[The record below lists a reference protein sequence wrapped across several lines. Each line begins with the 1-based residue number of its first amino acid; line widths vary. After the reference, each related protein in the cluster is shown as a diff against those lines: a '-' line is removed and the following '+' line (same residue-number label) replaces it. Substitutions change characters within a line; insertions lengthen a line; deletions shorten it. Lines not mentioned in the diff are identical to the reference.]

1 MIQLI
6 QIMNSF
12 AGRLA
17 AKVPDLCLLARFVF
31 AAVLLV
37 YFWASGLSKLG
48 AGLLGLFHPSASA
61 YVQIFPKQMEPLAMI
76 LASLAYFT
84 TWSF

>member
-17 AKVPDLCLLARFVF
+17 ATVPDLCLLARFVF

-48 AGLLGLFHPSASA
+48 AGLPGLVHPSAGA
-61 YVQIFPKQMEPLAMI
+61 YVQIFQNKWKPLAMI

>member
-48 AGLLGLFHPSASA
+48 AGFWGCSTHQLAHMFKSSQNKWKP
-61 YVQIFPKQMEPLAMI
+61 MAMI

-84 TWSF
+84 IWSF

>member
-1 MIQLI
+1 MIQFI

-48 AGLLGLFHPSASA
+48 ARLLGLFHPSVRA
-61 YVQIFPKQMEPLAMI
+61 YVQIFSKQI
-76 LASLAYFT
+76 
-84 TWSF
+84 

>member
-37 YFWASGLSKLG
+37 IFG
-48 AGLLGLFHPSASA
+48 HQASA
-61 YVQIFPKQMEPLAMI
+61 NSVRGYRRCSTHQLAHMFKSSQNKWKPLAMI